1 MAKHSIPY
9 KHSRI
14 KCSRSRSTRKD
25 KTQYGGFV
33 SIAKSWTEL
42 SIPSLVTIF
51 GIVKEGLDAAS
62 LLLLYIF
69 RILSL
74 KRSTH
79 DFLKSSNDPLVEEL
93 TGLKGVNSSVISK
106 FLNNERFLL
115 KPLQEAV
122 VSRIA
127 SILVK
132 SHSEGILVFDNT
144 IISKTGKSHQ
154 RARKLKDSA
163 TGQYVIGYDIVS
175 AHFRYNGI
183 SFPLLFEFAL
193 GKEYA
198 TRVEIACGL
207 LKRLHKLGF
216 RNMYVVF
223 DSAYFAEE
231 FTDLLDELGYT
242 WVTKSKTN
250 RIFEDEYA
258 IPTPIRDISRTIDP
272 KEYHQHKKYPN
283 LWYTTKTLYLNS
295 GYMVRVVFIQNID
308 PQEGEDSEYFLVS
321 NWINMHGS
329 NLINLY
335 KKRWCIET
343 FYRDSKQNLVLGK
356 YHGTSL
362 RGIINHTALVF
373 MAYLLISYI
382 KGCYISLSEVTTG
395 EFIQDILLCVCKVTS
410 KGGYF
415 SVVFPNDYR
424 FPNLPRMFS
433 T

>member
-1 MAKHSIPY
+1 MAKHSIPC

-42 SIPSLVTIF
+42 SIPSLVTTF
-51 GIVKEGLDAAS
+51 GIVKKGWDAAS
-62 LLLLYIF
+62 ILLLYIF

-74 KRSTH
+74 KRSTY
-79 DFLKSSNDPLVEEL
+79 DFLKSSDDPLVEEL
-93 TGLKGVNSSVISK
+93 TGLKDVNSSVISK
-106 FLNNERFLL
+106 FLNNERYLL
-115 KPLQEAV
+115 KPLQEAI

-127 SILVK
+127 SVLVK

-144 IISKTGKSHQ
+144 IIAKTGKNHKM
-154 RARKLKDSA
+154 ARKLKDPA
-163 TGQYVIGYDIVS
+163 IDQYVIGYDIVS

-207 LKRLHKLGF
+207 LRRLHKMGF

-258 IPTPIRDISRTIDP
+258 IPTPIRDISRSIDP
-272 KEYHQHKKYPN
+272 KEYRQHKKYSN
-283 LWYTTKTLYLNS
+283 LWYTTKTLYLNN
-295 GYMVRVVFIQNID
+295 GYMVRVVFIQNTD
-308 PQEGEDSEYFLVS
+308 PHDGEDSEYFLVC
-321 NWINMHGS
+321 NWIHMRGS

-356 YHGTSL
+356 YHGTSF
-362 RGIINHTALVF
+362 RGILNHTALVF
-373 MAYLLISYI
+373 TAYLLIAYV
-382 KGCYISLSEVTTG
+382 KGFYPSLSEVTTG
-395 EFIQDILLCVCKVTS
+395 EFVQDVLLCACRVTS
-410 KGGYF
+410 KRGYL
-415 SVVFPNDYR
+415 SVIFPNDFR